1 MLAFR
6 RISTSIA
13 GRPAPRLNAVAA
25 ACVRALP
32 IARYT
37 QGPGPEANRGNID
50 YNVHYRA
57 DESTRNRPAASQSQT
72 QLAEAALKHVPTM
85 GWTVQALG
93 AGAVDLGYPTVL
105 HGLFPGGGADLIDY
119 FLQKSKNEMRAE
131 MEQLDLAS
139 MKITQKIRTACIM
152 RLKLTAP
159 YIARW
164 PDALGIMAQPPN
176 APMSLRNL
184 GELVD
189 EMWYLAGDRSADLN
203 WYSKRTLLA
212 GVYTSTELYMTQDK
226 SPDFQE
232 TWKFLDRRLQ
242 DVGTLGRTTAEVT
255 NYLQFGI
262 RSAFG
267 VLSSLGHKT
276 PFDRR

>member
-1 MLAFR
+1 M
-6 RISTSIA
+6 
-13 GRPAPRLNAVAA
+13 
-25 ACVRALP
+25 P

-37 QGPGPEANRGNID
+37 PGPEANRGNID

-57 DESTRNRPAASQSQT
+57 DESPRNRPTASQSQDTRT

-119 FLQKSKNEMRAE
+119 FLQKSKTEMRAE
-131 MEQLDLAS
+131 MEQLDLSS

-255 NYLQFGI
+255 NYLQFGV